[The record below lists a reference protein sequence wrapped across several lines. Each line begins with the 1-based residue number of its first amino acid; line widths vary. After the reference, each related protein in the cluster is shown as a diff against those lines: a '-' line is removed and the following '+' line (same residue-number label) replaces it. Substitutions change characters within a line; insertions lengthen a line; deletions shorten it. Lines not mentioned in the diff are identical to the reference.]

1 MRGLAPIFRKVHNCY
16 HYQLSLQHCQH
27 EAGNAMVAMLG
38 IAIVTP
44 GPIPPERHVRGDM
57 GRYKGSLH
65 KNWEIV
71 EWEACAVFCLEY
83 KKSKG
88 GYFLF
93 HGTKALMIGQEV
105 GHNNHAPISSKSY
118 YIIVQL
124 VRKMWLWVITRKSS
138 HNTEKTFQTC

>member
-1 MRGLAPIFRKVHNCY
+1 
-16 HYQLSLQHCQH
+16 
-27 EAGNAMVAMLG
+27 MVAMLG

-44 GPIPPERHVRGDM
+44 GPIPLRDIYEVTWADTKAVFTRTEKV
-57 GRYKGSLH
+57 LL
-65 KNWEIV
+65 

-93 HGTKALMIGQEV
+93 HGTKALMIGPEV

-118 YIIVQL
+118 YIVVQL
-124 VRKMWLWVITRKSS
+124 VRKM
-138 HNTEKTFQTC
+138 